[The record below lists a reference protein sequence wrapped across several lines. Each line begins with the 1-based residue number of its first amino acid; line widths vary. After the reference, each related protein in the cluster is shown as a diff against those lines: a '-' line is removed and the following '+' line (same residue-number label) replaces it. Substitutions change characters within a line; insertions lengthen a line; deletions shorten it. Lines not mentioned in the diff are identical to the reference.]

1 MPEAGPDPIIERVAA
16 ALSRPA
22 PLGADFDARVM
33 ARVRAERP
41 SMLRSVVEWLAEPRA
56 VAVSPLGGLALAAG
70 VAGLVM
76 VGSWAGSARRVT
88 PTASSVAGR
97 PSSDVPVAFVFV
109 APDAQ
114 RVALAGDF
122 NGWDTTRTPMVRSA
136 AGLWTVAVPL
146 APGRYG
152 YAFVVDGRRFV
163 ADPAAPYAPDD
174 FGQPT
179 SVITVSGPTPA
190 AAAGGAL

>member
-41 SMLRSVVEWLAEPRA
+41 SMLRGFVQWLAEPRA

-70 VAGLVM
+70 VAGLVL

-88 PTASSVAGR
+88 PTASSVVG
-97 PSSDVPVAFVFV
+97 PSSAVPVAFVFV
-109 APDAQ
+109 APDA
-114 RVALAGDF
+114 RHVALAGDF
-122 NGWDTTRTPMVRSA
+122 NGWDTTSTPMVRSA
-136 AGLWTVAVPL
+136 SGLWTVAVPL

-163 ADPAAPYAPDD
+163 ADPAAPFAPDD

-179 SVITVSGPTPA
+179 SVITVSGPPSA